1 MTGFRAQALMVDL
14 DQRKLKDVDWLL
26 FLAPVALT
34 LFGCV
39 GISSAAPDGS
49 YVGKQLI
56 SLCLG
61 LAIAVAI
68 MFTDYRKI
76 VMNLA
81 PFFYAAMLLLLV
93 AVIFFGKE
101 IHGNKA
107 WLNLAGFSLQPSEF
121 AKAATILMLA
131 RHLGSPRQGS
141 LSLKD
146 MAIMT
151 AIALPP
157 IILVYAEH
165 DMGTTLTFGAILG
178 TFYFLGGMRKILLV
192 GAVLVVAGGL
202 VAAYPHLKGYQRERI
217 KVIIHPEEA
226 DPKGFGYQ
234 TVQSVIAVG
243 SGGVLGKGIGRGT
256 QGKLGF
262 LPFAWTDFIAA
273 VVAEEMGLVGVLLM
287 MVLYLLF
294 IWRMIAVAQGSR
306 ERSGTLLV
314 MGFVG
319 LITFHILCNLGMV
332 VALMPIM
339 GIPLPL
345 MSYGGTAVMAMFMG
359 VGLTLS
365 VRMRRFVN

>member
-1 MTGFRAQALMVDL
+1 MVDL
-14 DQRKLKDVDWLL
+14 SQRRLKDVDWLL
-26 FLAPVALT
+26 LLAPIALT
-34 LFGCV
+34 VFGCV
-39 GISSAAPDGS
+39 GINSSAPDGS
-49 YVGKQLI
+49 YVKKQVI

-76 VMNLA
+76 VMIIA
-81 PFFYAAMLLLLV
+81 PFFYVGVLVLLIAVLV
-93 AVIFFGKE
+93 FGRE

-107 WLNLAGFSLQPSEF
+107 WLNLGGFSFQPSEF

-131 RHLGSPRQGS
+131 RHLATPRPGS
-141 LSLKD
+141 LSIRD
-146 MAIMT
+146 MAIML
-151 AIALPP
+151 AIAMPP
-157 IILVYAEH
+157 IILIYAEH
-165 DMGTTLTFGAILG
+165 DTGTTLTFGAILG
-178 TFYFLGGMRKILLV
+178 TFFFLGGIRKTLLV
-192 GAVLVVAGGL
+192 AGVVLVAVGL

-234 TVQSVIAVG
+234 TIQSVIAVG
-243 SGGVLGKGIGRGT
+243 SGGVLGKGIGHGT

-262 LPFAWTDFIAA
+262 LPFAWTDFIGA
-273 VVAEEMGLVGVLLM
+273 VVAEEMGLVGILLM
-287 MVLYLLF
+287 MVLYLLL
-294 IWRMIAVAQGSR
+294 IWRLIAVAKGSR
-306 ERSGTLLV
+306 ERSGSLLV

-345 MSYGGTAVMAMFMG
+345 MSYGGTAVMAMFIG
-359 VGLTLS
+359 VGLALS

>member
-1 MTGFRAQALMVDL
+1 MVDL
-14 DQRKLKDVDWLL
+14 SQRRLKDVDWLL
-26 FLAPVALT
+26 LLAPIALT
-34 LFGCV
+34 VFGCV
-39 GISSAAPDGS
+39 GINSSAPDGS
-49 YVGKQLI
+49 YVKKQVI

-76 VMNLA
+76 VMIIA
-81 PFFYAAMLLLLV
+81 PFFYVGVLVLLV
-93 AVIFFGKE
+93 AVLVFGRE

-107 WLNLAGFSLQPSEF
+107 WLNLGGFSFQPSEF

-131 RHLGSPRQGS
+131 RHLATPRPGS
-141 LSLKD
+141 LSIRD
-146 MAIMT
+146 MAIML
-151 AIALPP
+151 AIAMPP
-157 IILVYAEH
+157 IILIYAEH
-165 DMGTTLTFGAILG
+165 DTGTTLTFGAILG
-178 TFYFLGGMRKILLV
+178 TFFFLGGMRKTLLV
-192 GAVLVVAGGL
+192 AGVVLVAVGL

-234 TVQSVIAVG
+234 TIQSVIAVG
-243 SGGVLGKGIGRGT
+243 SGGVLGKGIGHGT

-262 LPFAWTDFIAA
+262 LPFAWTDFIGA
-273 VVAEEMGLVGVLLM
+273 VVAEELGLVGILLM
-287 MVLYLLF
+287 MVLYLLL
-294 IWRMIAVAQGSR
+294 IWRLIAVAKGSR
-306 ERSGTLLV
+306 ERSGSLLV

-359 VGLTLS
+359 VGLALS